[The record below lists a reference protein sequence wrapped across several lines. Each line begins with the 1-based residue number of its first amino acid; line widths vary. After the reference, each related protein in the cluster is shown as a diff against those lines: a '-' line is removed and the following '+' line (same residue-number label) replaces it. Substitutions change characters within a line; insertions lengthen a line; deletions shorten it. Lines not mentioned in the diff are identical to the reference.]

1 MNKNLTLTR
10 LVLAIVS
17 MALEQAAIWVI
28 WRWLLPELDINLH
41 VSVLIM
47 IMAAWAILGTM
58 LFIFTTRALK
68 KQTTIGL
75 PSMTGSRGKV
85 TTKLAP
91 DGMVRIR
98 GELWS
103 AQSTEGTI
111 NEGEDVVIVSQDS
124 LKLLVRRA
132 DKTALYIKEKRY
144 YVPVLDNIFLPFQA
158 EQAFLTRLS
167 DAAAFYQ
174 FVQVDGLGADKAFFH
189 IGMDFTGGFLGGG
202 AFAEGQAL
210 TSFSPAVKKVIK
222 SESS

>member
-1 MNKNLTLTR
+1 MNQKLTLTR

-17 MALEQAAIWVI
+17 MAIEQAAIWVI

-41 VSVLIM
+41 VSVLII
-47 IMAAWAILGTM
+47 IMAAWAVIGTV
-58 LFIFTTRALK
+58 LFIFTTIALK

-75 PSMTGSRGKV
+75 PSMTGSRGRV
-85 TTKLAP
+85 TTKLEP

-132 DKTALYIKEKRY
+132 DKNSAI
-144 YVPVLDNIFLPFQA
+144 
-158 EQAFLTRLS
+158 
-167 DAAAFYQ
+167 
-174 FVQVDGLGADKAFFH
+174 H
-189 IGMDFTGGFLGGG
+189 
-202 AFAEGQAL
+202 
-210 TSFSPAVKKVIK
+210 
-222 SESS
+222 